1 MAIRKIDLSYFVFYI
16 EKISFRWAHPEVQ
29 DDLLWIRCHDFR
41 ILLVPIAE
49 RFIGFGRIFV
59 IGLALRSIN
68 L

>member
-49 RFIGFGRIFV
+49 RSLYRFWKYLLCLGWH
-59 IGLALRSIN
+59 
-68 L
+68 